1 MKIGRYFRRRDE
13 DAELAREI
21 EAHIAHET
29 DENVARGMTG
39 EEAQRWAQI
48 KFGSARNVRED
59 VWEWNTVGM
68 IDDLWRDLRYVLRTL
83 RRAPGFALAVIV
95 VMALGIGAVT
105 GMFTIV
111 RSVLLKPL
119 PFPNV
124 DRLVRLYE
132 MYGDQNNVVAG
143 GMFQAWRKEAG
154 NFEQI
159 AAFRETTYNLSGAG
173 GQLPEEMN
181 ATMCSWNFF
190 STLGV
195 QPVLG
200 RSFDA
205 TDDRPTASATAIL
218 SWGLWNRR
226 FSSDPDILG
235 KSIQLDSKPYTVI
248 GVMPEWFAYPDAITQ
263 AWTPIYHE
271 TDPASMQARDIHQMY
286 VVALLKD
293 AKKAWQGRSE
303 IDTIE
308 KRIHTQYPDE
318 VIGTGANLR
327 PLMEDMVGDYKTPL
341 YALLAATGCVLLIAC
356 LNVANLFVARAAAR
370 RKEYAIRSAM
380 GGSGWRL
387 VREQLMESQ
396 VLSLL
401 GGAIGLELAYA
412 GVQWVAQARQ
422 DLARANAIHIDWMVI
437 AVAAGLTVLSGIFAG
452 TISARSSR
460 GEKLAKTLQE
470 SGRTHSGGRGKAEL
484 RKILLSAE
492 TALTVMLLIAAG
504 LLLKSYESLRT
515 VNMGCVTKN
524 VLTMRISLPDA
535 KYKQTSEIAGFF
547 ERLIRNIRQ
556 LPQVDRAGLV
566 SWPPGT
572 GHSGNN
578 LFSVVEHPPL
588 PKGEFQ
594 NGVRRFADPG
604 YFEAMG
610 IPLLRGRI
618 FREGEWLGSANVVII
633 SKSLADRFFSR
644 EEEPIGQHLRVMR
657 LDKNEIDY
665 EVVGVVGDTRHH
677 VADPPDPTIYYPIYS
692 GISKYSYVVVR
703 SQQDVRAL
711 ALPIQKLIAHLDPD
725 LAVAN
730 VLTMDQV
737 IGKATTSASFSA
749 GLTLGF
755 AGLSLALAAVGL
767 YGVLSYLVAQRTNE
781 IGVRMALGAQRGQV
795 LRLALADGIRPAIL
809 GLAFGLAGGL
819 AAGRLIRN
827 LLYGVQPTDASVFV
841 VVAVL
846 LLGVAVAA
854 CLMPALRASRLDP
867 VQALRM
873 E

>member
-1 MKIGRYFRRRDE
+1 MGIGRYFQRKE
-13 DAELAREI
+13 QDAELAREI

-29 DENVARGMTG
+29 DENVARGMTA
-39 EEAQRWAQI
+39 EEARRRARI
-48 KFGSARNVRED
+48 KFGSARIVRED
-59 VWEWNTVGM
+59 VWEWNTIGVL
-68 IDDLWRDLRYVLRTL
+68 DDLWRDFRYVLRTL
-83 RRAPGFALAVIV
+83 TRTPGFALAVIV

-119 PFPNV
+119 PFPNA

-132 MYGDQNNVVAG
+132 RFGDENNVVAG
-143 GMFQAWRKEAG
+143 GIFQAWHKEAES
-154 NFEQI
+154 FEQI
-159 AAFRETTYNLSGAG
+159 AAFRESTYNLSGTE

-181 ATMCSWNFF
+181 AAMCSWNFF

-205 TDDRPTASATAIL
+205 ADDRPDASATAIL
-218 SWGLWNRR
+218 SWSLWNRR
-226 FSSDPDILG
+226 FGGDPAIVG
-235 KSIQLDSKPYTVI
+235 QSIQLDSKPYTVI
-248 GVMPEWFAYPDAITQ
+248 GVMPEWFSYPDAITQ
-263 AWTPIYHE
+263 AWTPIHRE
-271 TDPASMQARDIHQMY
+271 IDPASMQARDNHQMY

-308 KRIHTQYPDE
+308 KRIHAQYPDE

-327 PLMEDMVGDYKTPL
+327 PLIDDMVGDFKTPL

-422 DLARANAIHIDWMVI
+422 DLARANTIHIDWMVI
-437 AVAAGLTVLSGIFAG
+437 AVGAGLTVLSGIFAG
-452 TISARSSR
+452 TISARSWR
-460 GEKLAKTLQE
+460 GDKLAKTLQE
-470 SGRTHSGGRGKAEL
+470 SGRTHSGGQGKAEL
-484 RKILLSAE
+484 RKFLLAAE
-492 TALTVMLLIAAG
+492 TALTVILLIAAG

-515 VNMGCVTKN
+515 VNMGCTTDN
-524 VLTMRISLPDA
+524 VLTMRISLPDGR
-535 KYKQTSEIAGFF
+535 YKQKSQIAGFF
-547 ERLIRNIRQ
+547 ERLISEIRQ
-556 LPQVDRAGLV
+556 LPQVEKAGLV

-572 GHSGNN
+572 GHSGDNM
-578 LFSVVEHPPL
+578 FSVVERPPL
-588 PKGEFQ
+588 RRGEFQ
-594 NGVRRFADPG
+594 SGVRRFADPG

-610 IPLLRGRI
+610 IPLLRGRT
-618 FREGEWLGSANVVII
+618 FREGERLGSANVVII
-633 SKSLADRFFSR
+633 SKSLADRYFSR
-644 EEEPIGQHLRVMR
+644 EEPIGQRLRVR
-657 LDKNEIDY
+657 LEKNEVDY
-665 EVVGVVGDTRHH
+665 EIAGVVGDSRHH
-677 VADPPDPTIYYPIYS
+677 VAYPVDPTIYYPIYS
-692 GISKYSYVVVR
+692 GFSQYGYVVVR
-703 SQQDVRAL
+703 SRKDVRTL
-711 ALPIQKLIAHLDPD
+711 ALPIQKLIAGMDPD

-737 IGKATTSASFSA
+737 IGKATTSESFSA

-767 YGVLSYLVAQRTNE
+767 YGVLSYVVAQRTNE
-781 IGVRMALGAQRGQV
+781 IGVRMALGAQPGQV
-795 LRLALADGIRPAIL
+795 LRLTLADGLRPAIF

-827 LLYGVQPTDASVFV
+827 LLYGVQSTDASVFV
-841 VVAVL
+841 GVAAL
-846 LLGVAVAA
+846 LLSVAIAA
-854 CLMPALRASRLDP
+854 CLMPAWRASRLDP
-867 VQALRM
+867 VEALRM

>member
-1 MKIGRYFRRRDE
+1 MGSGRYFQRTQQ

-21 EAHIAHET
+21 EAHIAHEI
-29 DENVARGMTG
+29 DENVARGMSA
-39 EEAQRWAQI
+39 EEARRRARI
-48 KFGSARNVRED
+48 KFGSARIVRED
-59 VWEWNTVGM
+59 VWEWNTIGVL
-68 IDDLWRDLRYVLRTL
+68 DDLWRDFRYVLRTL

-119 PFPNV
+119 PFPNA

-143 GMFQAWRKEAG
+143 GMFQAWQKEAES
-154 NFEQI
+154 FEQI
-159 AAFRETTYNLSGAG
+159 AAFRESTYNLSGAG

-205 TDDRPTASATAIL
+205 IDDRPDASATAIL
-218 SWGLWNRR
+218 SWSLWNRL

-248 GVMPEWFAYPDAITQ
+248 GVMPEWFSYPDAITQ

-271 TDPASMQARDIHQMY
+271 IDPASMQARDIHQMY
-286 VVALLKD
+286 VVALMKD
-293 AKKAWQGRSE
+293 EKKAWQGRSE
-303 IDTIE
+303 IDTVE
-308 KRIHTQYPDE
+308 KRIHAQYPDE

-327 PLMEDMVGDYKTPL
+327 PLMDDMVGDYRTPL

-401 GGAIGLELAYA
+401 GGAIGLELAYV

-437 AVAAGLTVLSGIFAG
+437 AVAVGLTVFSGVFAG

-470 SGRTHSGGRGKAEL
+470 SGRTHSGGQGKAEL
-484 RKILLSAE
+484 RKILLAAE
-492 TALTVMLLIAAG
+492 TALTVVLLIAAG

-515 VNMGCVTKN
+515 VNMGCATDN
-524 VLTMRISLPDA
+524 VLTMRISLPDGR
-535 KYKQTSEIAGFF
+535 YKQTSQIAGFF
-547 ERLIRNIRQ
+547 ERLIGDVRQ
-556 LPQVDRAGLV
+556 LPQVDKAGLV

-572 GHSGNN
+572 GHSGDN
-578 LFSVVEHPPL
+578 LFSVVEHSPL
-588 PKGEFQ
+588 RKGDIQ
-594 NGVRRFADPG
+594 SGVRRFADPG

-610 IPLLRGRI
+610 IPLLRGRT
-618 FREGEWLGSANVVII
+618 FREGERLGSANVVII
-633 SKSLADRFFSR
+633 SKSLADRYFSR
-644 EEEPIGQHLRVMR
+644 EEEPIGQHLRVR
-657 LDKNEIDY
+657 LDKNELDY
-665 EVVGVVGDTRHH
+665 EIVGVVGDSRHH
-677 VADPPDPTIYYPIYS
+677 VADPVDPTIYYPIYS
-692 GISKYSYVVVR
+692 GISNYSYVVVR
-703 SQQDVRAL
+703 SRQDLRAL
-711 ALPIQKLIAHLDPD
+711 ALPIQKLIADMDPD

-737 IGKATTSASFSA
+737 IGEATTSASFSA

-755 AGLSLALAAVGL
+755 AALSLALAAVGL

-781 IGVRMALGAQRGQV
+781 IGVRMSLGAQPGQV
-795 LRLALADGIRPAIL
+795 LRLTLADGLRPAIF

-827 LLYGVQPTDASVFV
+827 LLYGVQSTDASVFV
-841 VVAVL
+841 GVAAL
-846 LLGVAVAA
+846 LLCVAIAA
-854 CLMPALRASRLDP
+854 CFMPAWRASRLDP
-867 VQALRM
+867 VEALRM

>member
-1 MKIGRYFRRRDE
+1 MGIGRYFQRRDQ

-29 DENVARGMTG
+29 DENVARGMTA
-39 EEAQRWAQI
+39 EEARRVARI

-59 VWEWNTVGM
+59 VWEWNTIGVL
-68 IDDLWRDLRYVLRTL
+68 DDLWRDCRYALRTL
-83 RRAPGFALAVIV
+83 RRTPGFALTVIA
-95 VMALGIGAVT
+95 VMALGIGAVM

-119 PFPNV
+119 PFPNA

-132 MYGDQNNVVAG
+132 KFGDENNVVAG
-143 GMFQAWRKEAG
+143 GIFQAWQKEAES
-154 NFEQI
+154 FEQM
-159 AAFRETTYNLSGAG
+159 AAFRESTYNLSGAG

-195 QPVLG
+195 QPAIG

-205 TDDRPTASATAIL
+205 TDDRPDASATAIL
-218 SWGLWNRR
+218 SWSLWNRR
-226 FSSDPDILG
+226 FSGDPAIVG
-235 KSIQLDSKPYTVI
+235 QSIQLDSKPYAVI
-248 GVMPEWFAYPDAITQ
+248 GVMPEWFSYPNAITQ
-263 AWTPIYHE
+263 AWTPMHREI
-271 TDPASMQARDIHQMY
+271 DPANMQARDYHQIY

-308 KRIHTQYPDE
+308 KRIHAQYPDE

-327 PLMEDMVGDYKTPL
+327 PLMDDMVGDYKTPL
-341 YALLAATGCVLLIAC
+341 YALLAATACVLLIAC

-370 RKEYAIRSAM
+370 RKEYAIRNAL
-380 GGSGWRL
+380 GGGGWRL
-387 VREQLMESQ
+387 VREQLMEGL
-396 VLSLL
+396 VLSTF

-412 GVQWVAQARQ
+412 AVQWVAQARQ

-437 AVAAGLTVLSGIFAG
+437 AVGAGLTLLGGAFAG

-460 GEKLAKTLQE
+460 GEKLARTLHE
-470 SGRTHSGGRGKAEL
+470 SARTHSGGQGKTRL
-484 RKILLSAE
+484 RKILLAAE
-492 TALTVMLLIAAG
+492 TALTVILLIAAG

-515 VNMGCVTKN
+515 VNMGCATEN

-535 KYKQTSEIAGFF
+535 RYKQTSQIAGFF
-547 ERLIRNIRQ
+547 ERLIGDIQ
-556 LPQVDRAGLV
+556 HLPRVDNAGLV

-572 GHSGNN
+572 GHSGDNM
-578 LFSVVEHPPL
+578 FSVVEHPPL
-588 PKGEFQ
+588 RKGEFQ
-594 NGVRRFADPG
+594 SGVRRFADPG

-610 IPLLRGRI
+610 IPLLRGRT
-618 FREGEWLGSANVVII
+618 FREGERLDSANVAII
-633 SKSLADRFFSR
+633 SKSLADRYFSG
-644 EEEPIGQHLRVMR
+644 EEPIGQHLRVR

-665 EVVGVVGDTRHH
+665 EIVGVVGDSRHH
-677 VADPPDPTIYYPIYS
+677 VADPVDPTIYYPIYS
-692 GISKYSYVVVR
+692 GVSKYSYVVVR
-703 SQQDVRAL
+703 SRQDVRTL
-711 ALPIQKLIAHLDPD
+711 ALPIQKLIADMDPD

-781 IGVRMALGAQRGQV
+781 IGVRMALGAQPGQV
-795 LRLALADGIRPAIL
+795 LRLTLADGLRPAIL

-827 LLYGVQPTDASVFV
+827 LLYVVQPTDASVFV
-841 VVAVL
+841 GVATL
-846 LLGVAVAA
+846 LLGVAIAA
-854 CLMPALRASRLDP
+854 CLMPAWRASRLDP
-867 VQALRM
+867 LQALRM